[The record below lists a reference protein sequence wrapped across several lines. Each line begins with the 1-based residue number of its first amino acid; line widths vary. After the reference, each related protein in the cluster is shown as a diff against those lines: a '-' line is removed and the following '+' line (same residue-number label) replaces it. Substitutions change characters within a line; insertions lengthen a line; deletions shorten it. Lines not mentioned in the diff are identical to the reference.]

1 MSQCKLLCRNYVFNA
16 RGFYDFSVYIY
27 IYMFKFIVT
36 WDLAADN
43 NLHAVL
49 VSYRQGLIILRMKP
63 TIFFRRFLKCKRVV
77 L

>member
-1 MSQCKLLCRNYVFNA
+1 
-16 RGFYDFSVYIY
+16 
-27 IYMFKFIVT
+27 MFKFIVT

-63 TIFFRRFLKCKRVV
+63 TIFFQTLFEM
-77 L
+77 